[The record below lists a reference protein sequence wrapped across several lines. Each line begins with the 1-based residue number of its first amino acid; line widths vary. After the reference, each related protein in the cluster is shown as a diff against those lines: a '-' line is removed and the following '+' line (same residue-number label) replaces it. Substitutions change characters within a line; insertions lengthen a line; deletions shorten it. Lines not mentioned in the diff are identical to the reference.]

1 MTFLT
6 GASAG
11 IGRSLA
17 LRLAA
22 DGEPIV
28 VAARNLPALEELA
41 AEIRK
46 RGGESLAVQCD
57 VTDPHSVAQAIGRA
71 EAGFGPVTRL
81 VANAGG
87 SETTRVD
94 AFDADH
100 VARVLDL
107 NVLGVARCIEAV
119 LPGMLKRGTGHLVVT
134 SSLAA
139 YRGLPGAAAYSA
151 AKAALT
157 RLLEGLRVDLRGRGV
172 DVTVIAP
179 GFVRNKP
186 TRSNQPFMVELEP
199 ATERMA
205 RAIRARK
212 PYYAFPWSLAAL
224 MRAASMLPPALYDRL
239 LAGRS

>member
-1 MTFLT
+1 MT

-17 LRLAA
+17 LRLAD
-22 DGEPIV
+22 DGAPVV
-28 VAARNLPALEELA
+28 VAARNLLALEELA
-41 AEIRK
+41 VEIRK
-46 RGGESLAVQCD
+46 RGGESLAVPCD
-57 VTDPHSVAQAIGRA
+57 VTDPHSVAEAISKT
-71 EAGFGPVTRL
+71 EARFGPVTRL
-81 VANAGG
+81 IANAGG

-94 AFDADH
+94 TFDADH

-119 LPGMLKRGTGHLVVT
+119 LPGMLERGAGHLVVT
-134 SSLAA
+134 SSLAS

-186 TRSNQPFMVELEP
+186 TRGDLPFMLELEP

-205 RAIRARK
+205 RAIRKRK
-212 PYYAFPWSLAAL
+212 PYYAFPWTLLAL
-224 MRAASMLPPALYDRL
+224 MRAASMLPPSIADRL